1 MVDLVVNVVV
11 RLPKIVRGDFYVF
24 TKDSVNA
31 SEDFEDTDSVV
42 VNCADGSNFSL
53 EKETGKVFMRSYVI
67 VIGRFPDG
75 SNGDPDIPTGQATLT
90 VESEDGDP
98 KCDEIPVRIV
108 DPPPLSIKTVIPF
121 GDETTHYTLGVIAN
135 PSIQKSGSES
145 DTPPFL
151 QDPIMTKRPDF
162 HKKVVNILETLFD
175 QTEDVFRDTDIE
187 PHLRLWAL
195 FDETLKPG
203 AKTALL
209 RQSADTSFIMEPR
222 SRDRPKLLPDFLKNY
237 KETADV
243 LDCVTA
249 DTKWNRMSAWFTTSS
264 GSGTSYT
271 RDKKTYSH
279 DPDVKIPGSFA
290 DTIYPFYNNSGDKM
304 ITIHEFMHAMSESVN
319 GRIVDLYNDGFGFGK
334 GFEVN
339 KKSRPTDQ
347 PGSTPGSN
355 IPAVFGEY
363 EGDDYNS
370 DTPKQIYLGRGGLGY
385 PGSDGA
391 NITASYGPELQD
403 TTNPNLMDNFPAGT
417 APDHSRLDKLTYQ
430 WVLDRIK
437 AKIK

>member
-1 MVDLVVNVVV
+1 MVDLVVNVVI
-11 RLPKIVRGDFYVF
+11 RLPKIVRGDFYVI
-24 TKDSVNA
+24 TNSSVNA
-31 SEDFEDTDSVV
+31 NDDFEDTDEIV
-42 VNCADGSNFSL
+42 VNCSDGSNFSIQ
-53 EKETGKVFMRSYVI
+53 KETGKVFIHSKVI

-75 SNGDPDIPTGQATLT
+75 TDGDPDIPVGQATLSI
-90 VESEDGDP
+90 ESEDGDP

-108 DPPPLSIKTVIPF
+108 DPPPLSTKTVIPI
-121 GDETTHYTLGVIAN
+121 GEETTHYTLGVIAN
-135 PSIQKSGSES
+135 PGLQKSGSAG
-145 DTPPFL
+145 DNPPFL

-162 HKKVVNILETLFD
+162 HKKVINILETLFD
-175 QTEDVFRDTDIE
+175 QSEDVFRDPDIE
-187 PHLRLWAL
+187 PHLRIWVL
-195 FDETLKPG
+195 FDATLKPG

-222 SRDRPKLLPDFLKNY
+222 SRDRPDLLPDFLKKY

-243 LDCVTA
+243 LDCVTG

-264 GSGTSYT
+264 GSGVSYT

-304 ITIHEFMHAMSESVN
+304 ITIHEFMHAMSEKDN
-319 GRIVDLYNDGFGFGK
+319 GRIIDLYNDLLFGGK

-339 KKSRPTDQ
+339 KKSRPSD
-347 PGSTPGSN
+347 PAGSVPGSN
-355 IPAVFGEY
+355 IPANFGEY
-363 EGDDYNS
+363 EGTNYNS
-370 DTPKQIYLGRGGLGY
+370 DAPNPPYLGRGGLGY
-385 PGSDGA
+385 PGTD
-391 NITASYGPELQD
+391 NIKASYGPELRD
-403 TTNPNLMDNFPAGT
+403 STNPNLMDNFPAGT
-417 APDHSRLDKLTYQ
+417 APDHSELDKLTYQ